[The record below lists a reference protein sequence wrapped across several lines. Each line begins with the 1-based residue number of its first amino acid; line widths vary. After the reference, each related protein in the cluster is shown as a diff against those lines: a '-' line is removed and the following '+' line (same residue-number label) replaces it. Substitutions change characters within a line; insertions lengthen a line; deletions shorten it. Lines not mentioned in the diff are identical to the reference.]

1 MNAPAFVMAFPVDEV
16 LSAHVFCFSSSR
28 ARTQTQTH
36 TGISLILS
44 ALSLG
49 VSVASWLLPAKEW
62 LGNWFPRLW
71 PQSGQQNQPS
81 PIMLEEGSVV
91 VSGRELA
98 DVRPRLADLE
108 RQTSVGRV
116 QTLDP
121 PQGVDQAGPSDESRM
136 LGRTLS
142 QSHSREVTE

>member
-36 TGISLILS
+36 M
-44 ALSLG
+44 
-49 VSVASWLLPAKEW
+49 SVASWLLPAKEW